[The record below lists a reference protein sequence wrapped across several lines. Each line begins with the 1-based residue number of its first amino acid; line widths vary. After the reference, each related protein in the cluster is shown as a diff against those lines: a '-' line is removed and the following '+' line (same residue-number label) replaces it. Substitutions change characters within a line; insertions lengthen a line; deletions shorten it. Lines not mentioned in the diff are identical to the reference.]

1 MSDTKP
7 TILAIDDAEGVR
19 RLLEVTLGK
28 SWAVK
33 TAPDA
38 HSALAWAQLATPPDL
53 VLLDT
58 EPAGMSGYE
67 LCKALRAMPGFAE
80 VPVVFLAERR
90 EAPGVVQAFQLG
102 AMDFLVKPLAA
113 PLVLQR
119 VRGHLE
125 HLARERTA
133 GVQGGELRIGRLVR
147 AMGLYERSLGGN
159 RAARL
164 ARYARALAQAAGA
177 RETAADLLAKAAPV
191 HDVGKLIVPPEL
203 LHNERGLAGA
213 EREQFERHAAAGAEI
228 IGEHDDALLKLA
240 RTLALTHHEFWD
252 GSGYPGRLQGNQ
264 IPSPGR
270 LMAIVDAFESM
281 TAAQYGGSR
290 MTTDAAVAEITAGAG
305 IMFDPGLVE
314 ALRKATPEFRKV
326 HGAYPERAADAGDD
340 VVIGAPS
347 ARLPAAKPAPSAAP
361 ADDLVLGAPARD
373 PTDDAGLT
381 MMGPL
386 RLGGAAA
393 SSADKIREAIQ
404 RAAAKAQRPAAPPS
418 PPPPP
423 PQTRSP
429 EPPPAPPVVEKPAAA
444 PLDLQL
450 EATAPAAIVAA
461 ALAQA
466 RPQAPAEVDQLRGE
480 LQIRMNELEATRA
493 ALVEARAQHAG
504 VEALNTRVATLVSER
519 AAADAALA
527 QARAEVER
535 LQRELAELRNK
546 PVAVVDPQT
555 EAEMARLRSRVT
567 EVEAERSAAVAAL
580 LQERAEAER
589 ARTELVE
596 LRKRPALA
604 DRVSQ
609 LESEL
614 QQARAQISH
623 STAATAQL
631 EGELARA
638 NAARSDSQAELERLN
653 AELADLRSKPVKT
666 QDSESQAEIAR
677 LRSRINDA
685 ETARAAAAAA
695 LTEAQA
701 ERSGA
706 AALLVQARAES
717 ERGSAE
723 VRALR
728 ARVNELETQQ
738 SAGDV
743 AAQRRD
749 AEAADAESR
758 LAEIETALLELQT
771 KREDAEATLTALQA
785 RVADAQAE
793 LEAQTERVRT
803 AAAEAPGAPAP
814 EMVAAPA
821 APRPI
826 ATLLVVAFLFGALA
840 MGVTYLLL
848 HP

>member
-685 ETARAAAAAA
+685 ETAQAAAAAA